1 MDQMKGFI
9 LQFYRPVDKRDMNAS
24 RAHAR
29 ARGQAAVTDALYF
42 LLIVTGITI
51 FLFGFANSY
60 GVTVDSELVKNYNVD
75 FTTDALK
82 TILYSSVPRDP
93 EQSLY
98 DNSGEIDHLLA
109 YVKEDFSDNSKLE
122 PATKK
127 VLAQNIIGIMN
138 PVANNFDYLFIISVP
153 EGFTNP
159 ESFVFVFFHKSNLR
173 PVKIVEDGL
182 GGYEYHPEDAPK
194 RDTIMGI
201 PEGVLPFTDYV
212 CGYEQ
217 ALPDCNPSDYDAL
230 KIEID
235 SLLSGV
241 GDTSQ
246 SSSKI
251 NLPKTEINGPG
262 FEAVQAQAELTIW
275 NATYLSDVT
284 ANELNQAPWNC
295 VDILQITC

>member
-1 MDQMKGFI
+1 MDRLK
-9 LQFYRPVDKRDMNAS
+9 
-24 RAHAR
+24 
-29 ARGQAAVTDALYF
+29 GQAAVTDALYF

-82 TILYSSVPRDP
+82 TILYSSVPRDTI
-93 EQSLY
+93 QDLY
-98 DNSGEIDHLLA
+98 TPGNEIDHLLA
-109 YVKEDFSDNSKLE
+109 YVKEDFSDDSKLE

-127 VLAQNIIGIMN
+127 VLAENVKGIMN
-138 PVANNFDYLFIISVP
+138 PVSNNFDYLFIISVP
-153 EGFTNP
+153 EISSSLRT
-159 ESFVFVFFHKSNLR
+159 FVFVFFHKANLVKGPGR
-173 PVKIVEDGL
+173 NDPVTEDPANL
-182 GGYEYHPEDAPK
+182 G
-194 RDTIMGI
+194 
-201 PEGVLPFTDYV
+201 FTDYV

-217 ALPDCNPSDYDAL
+217 APPDCNPSNYDAL

-251 NLPKTEINGPG
+251 NLPKTRQPNGTG
-262 FEAVQAQAELTIW
+262 FDAVQAQAELTIW
-275 NATYLSDVT
+275 NATMLYKPNPDGSIGSFDFEGAT
-284 ANELNQAPWNC
+284 WNC
-295 VDILQITC
+295 VEVSQIAC